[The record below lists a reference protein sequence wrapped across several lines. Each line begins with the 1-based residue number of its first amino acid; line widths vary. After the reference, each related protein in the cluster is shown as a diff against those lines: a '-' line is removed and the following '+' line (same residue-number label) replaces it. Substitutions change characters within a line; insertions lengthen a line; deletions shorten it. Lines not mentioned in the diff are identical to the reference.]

1 MEKRQI
7 KPNVVLDSTKQQMKT
22 IIKRKRS
29 IQKINIIK
37 IKYTVKILQP

>member
-7 KPNVVLDSTKQQMKT
+7 EPNVVLDSTKQQMKT
-22 IIKRKRS
+22 IIKRKCS